1 MFLYTIYSG
10 ISSVSTKCI
19 LQVYDF
25 ISPDPTAIPITNH
38 INTAAQL
45 CAQQIQRPHS
55 EKLKVIFL

>member
-10 ISSVSTKCI
+10 ATFVSTKCI

-38 INTAAQL
+38 VKYCSITA
-45 CAQQIQRPHS
+45 CTTES
-55 EKLKVIFL
+55 KTTFWET